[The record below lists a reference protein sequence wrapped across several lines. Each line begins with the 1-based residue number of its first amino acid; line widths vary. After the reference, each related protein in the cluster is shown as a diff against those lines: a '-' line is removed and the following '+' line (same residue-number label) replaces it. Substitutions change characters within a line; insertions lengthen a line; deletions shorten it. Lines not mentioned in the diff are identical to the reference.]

1 MGGRGKERTVRAI
14 IDREGETRH
23 AEPGAGPR
31 SRLTAPGALL
41 RVEGGVLLVTSALFY
56 WVNGGSWVLFAL
68 LILAPDLSMLG
79 YLFGTKVGAATY
91 NLAHT
96 YALPA
101 GLAVFGVTAGSPLA
115 VSVAL
120 VWFAHIG
127 MDRLVGYGLKY
138 TSGFRD
144 THLDRV

>member
-1 MGGRGKERTVRAI
+1 MQATINK
-14 IDREGETRH
+14 EGEAVGTG
-23 AEPGAGPR
+23 PGAGAR
-31 SRLTAPGALL
+31 SWPTGPGVLL
-41 RVEGGVLLVTSALFY
+41 RVEGGVLLATAALFY

-68 LILAPDLSMLG
+68 LLLAPDVSMLG

-101 GLAVFGVTAGSPLA
+101 GLAVFGVIAGSPLA

>member
-1 MGGRGKERTVRAI
+1 MQATIGKEAGATRA
-14 IDREGETRH
+14 TP
-23 AEPGAGPR
+23 AAGPQWW
-31 SRLTAPGALL
+31 LTRPGVLL
-41 RVEGGVLLVTSALFY
+41 RVEGGVLLAISALFY

-68 LILAPDLSMLG
+68 LILAPDVSALG
-79 YLFGTKVGAATY
+79 YLLGAKVGAATY
-91 NLAHT
+91 NSVHA

-101 GLAVFGVTAGSPLA
+101 SLAAFGVLVGSPLA

-138 TSGFRD
+138 TSGFKD

>member
-1 MGGRGKERTVRAI
+1 MQATTNTELEAARTRSGV
-14 IDREGETRH
+14 
-23 AEPGAGPR
+23 EPGSLLAR
-31 SRLTAPGALL
+31 PGALL
-41 RVEGGVLLVTSALFY
+41 RIEGGVLLALSVSLY
-56 WVNGGSWVLFAL
+56 WVSGGSWVLFAL
-68 LILAPDLSMLG
+68 LILAPDVSALG
-79 YLFGTKVGAATY
+79 YLLGAKIGTVAY
-91 NLAHT
+91 NSVHT

-101 GLAVFGVTAGSPLA
+101 GLAAIGALAGSPLA

-138 TSGFRD
+138 TSGFKD

>member
-1 MGGRGKERTVRAI
+1 MQATINTEAGATRTTPA
-14 IDREGETRH
+14 
-23 AEPGAGPR
+23 AGPQWW
-31 SRLTAPGALL
+31 LTRPGTLL
-41 RVEGGVLLVTSALFY
+41 RVEGGVLLAISALLY

-68 LILAPDLSMLG
+68 LILAPDVSALG
-79 YLFGTKVGAATY
+79 YLLGAKVGAAPY
-91 NLAHT
+91 NSVHA

-101 GLAVFGVTAGSPLA
+101 SVAAFGVLAGSPLA

-127 MDRLVGYGLKY
+127 MDRLVGYGFKY
-138 TSGFRD
+138 TSGFKD

>member
-1 MGGRGKERTVRAI
+1 MQASTNTEREAARVAM
-14 IDREGETRH
+14 REGQQSWLAR
-23 AEPGAGPR
+23 PG
-31 SRLTAPGALL
+31 TLL
-41 RVEGGVLLVTSALFY
+41 RIEGGVLLAMSVLLY
-56 WVNGGSWVLFAL
+56 WVNGGSWALFGL
-68 LILAPDLSMLG
+68 LILAPDVSMLG
-79 YLFGTKVGAATY
+79 YLLGAKVGTASY
-91 NLAHT
+91 NSVHN

-101 GLAVFGVTAGSPLA
+101 GLVAFGVMGGSLLA

-138 TSGFRD
+138 TSGFKD

>member
-1 MGGRGKERTVRAI
+1 MRAT
-14 IDREGETRH
+14 IDREGEAVGTG
-23 AEPGAGPR
+23 PVDGPR
-31 SRLTAPGALL
+31 SRLTGPGALL
-41 RVEGGVLLVTSALFY
+41 RVEGGVLLATGALFY

-68 LILAPDLSMLG
+68 LILAPDISMLG

-101 GLAVFGVTAGSPLA
+101 GLAVFGVIAGSPLA

-127 MDRLVGYGLKY
+127 MDRLAGYGLKY

>member
-1 MGGRGKERTVRAI
+1 MQSTINTERGVAGTER
-14 IDREGETRH
+14 
-23 AEPGAGPR
+23 GAGPR
-31 SRLTAPGALL
+31 SRLTGPGALL
-41 RVEGGVLLVTSALFY
+41 RVEGGVLLGLGALLY

-68 LILAPDLSMLG
+68 LILAPDVSMLG

-91 NLAHT
+91 NLFHT
-96 YALPA
+96 HALPA
-101 GLAVFGVTAGSPLA
+101 SLAAFGVLAGSPLA

-127 MDRLVGYGLKY
+127 MDRMVGYGLKY
-138 TSGFRD
+138 TSGFKD

>member
-1 MGGRGKERTVRAI
+1 MRSTIGM
-14 IDREGETRH
+14 EGEAVGTK
-23 AEPGAGPR
+23 PGVGAR
-31 SRLTAPGALL
+31 SWPTGPGALL
-41 RVEGGVLLVTSALFY
+41 RVEGGVLLATGALLY

-68 LILAPDLSMLG
+68 LVFAPDVSMLG

-101 GLAVFGVTAGSPLA
+101 SLAVFGVLAGSPLA

-138 TSGFRD
+138 ASGFRD

>member
-1 MGGRGKERTVRAI
+1 MRASI
-14 IDREGETRH
+14 NMEAGETRPTP
-23 AEPGAGPR
+23 AAGSR
-31 SRLTAPGALL
+31 SWLTRP
-41 RVEGGVLLVTSALFY
+41 GVLLRIEGGMLLAISALFY

-68 LILAPDLSMLG
+68 LILAPDVSMLG

-101 GLAVFGVTAGSPLA
+101 SLATFGVLAGSPLA

-138 TSGFRD
+138 TSGFKD

>member
-1 MGGRGKERTVRAI
+1 MRAI

-23 AEPGAGPR
+23 AESGAGSR

-101 GLAVFGVTAGSPLA
+101 GLAVFGVIAGSPLA

>member
-1 MGGRGKERTVRAI
+1 MQATIDTERGVT
-14 IDREGETRH
+14 GT
-23 AEPGAGPR
+23 EPGAGPR
-31 SRLTAPGALL
+31 SRLMGPGALL
-41 RVEGGVLLVTSALFY
+41 RVEGGVLLGISALLY
-56 WVNGGSWVLFAL
+56 WVNGGSWILFAL
-68 LILAPDLSMLG
+68 LILAPDVSMLG
-79 YLFGTKVGAATY
+79 YLLGAKVGAAAY
-91 NLAHT
+91 NVFHT

-101 GLAVFGVTAGSPLA
+101 SLAAFGVLAGSPLA

-138 TSGFRD
+138 TSGFKD

>member
-1 MGGRGKERTVRAI
+1 MQTIINREGGGRGV
-14 IDREGETRH
+14 
-23 AEPGAGPR
+23 EPRPGLR
-31 SRLTAPGALL
+31 SRLTGPGALL
-41 RVEGGVLLVTSALFY
+41 RIEGGVLLATGVLFY

-68 LILAPDLSMLG
+68 LILAPDISMLG
-79 YLFGTKVGAATY
+79 YLLGTKVGAATY

-101 GLAVFGVTAGSPLA
+101 SLAVFGVLAGSPLA

-127 MDRLVGYGLKY
+127 MDRMVGYGLKY
-138 TSGFRD
+138 TSGFKD

>member
-1 MGGRGKERTVRAI
+1 MQAT
-14 IDREGETRH
+14 IDKEGEAVGTG
-23 AEPGAGPR
+23 PGAGAR
-31 SRLTAPGALL
+31 SWPTGPGALL
-41 RVEGGVLLVTSALFY
+41 RVEGGVLLATAALFY

-68 LILAPDLSMLG
+68 LLLAPDVSMLG

-101 GLAVFGVTAGSPLA
+101 GLAVFGVIAGSPLA

>member
-1 MGGRGKERTVRAI
+1 MKGTINMEAGTTRTTPV
-14 IDREGETRH
+14 
-23 AEPGAGPR
+23 AGPQ
-31 SRLTAPGALL
+31 SWLTRPGVLL
-41 RVEGGVLLVTSALFY
+41 RVEGGVLLAISALFY
-56 WVNGGSWVLFAL
+56 WMNGGSWVLFAV
-68 LILAPDLSMLG
+68 LILAPDISALG
-79 YLFGTKVGAATY
+79 YLLGAKVGAATY
-91 NLAHT
+91 NLVHA

-101 GLAVFGVTAGSPLA
+101 SLAAFGVVVDNSLA

-138 TSGFRD
+138 TSGFKN

>member
-1 MGGRGKERTVRAI
+1 MQAI
-14 IDREGETRH
+14 INTEGRATGKGS
-23 AEPGAGPR
+23 GAGPR
-31 SRLTAPGALL
+31 SRPTGPGTLL
-41 RVEGGVLLVTSALFY
+41 RVEGGVLLATGATFY

-68 LILAPDLSMLG
+68 LILAPDISMLG
-79 YLFGTKVGAATY
+79 YLFGPKVGAATY
-91 NLAHT
+91 NLFHT

-101 GLAVFGVTAGSPLA
+101 TLATFGVLAGSPLA

-138 TSGFRD
+138 TSGFKD
-144 THLDRV
+144 THLNRV

>member
-1 MGGRGKERTVRAI
+1 MQATMSTERGVAGT
-14 IDREGETRH
+14 
-23 AEPGAGPR
+23 EPGVGPG
-31 SRLTAPGALL
+31 SRLMGPGALL
-41 RVEGGVLLVTSALFY
+41 RVEGGVLLGIGALLY
-56 WVNGGSWVLFAL
+56 WVNGGSWVLFAS

-79 YLFGTKVGAATY
+79 YLLGAKVGAATY
-91 NLAHT
+91 NVFHT

-101 GLAVFGVTAGSPLA
+101 SLAAFGVLAGSPLA

-120 VWFAHIG
+120 VWFVHIG

-138 TSGFRD
+138 TSGFKD

>member
-1 MGGRGKERTVRAI
+1 MQATTNTERGAASAMTGV
-14 IDREGETRH
+14 
-23 AEPGAGPR
+23 EPGSFLAR
-31 SRLTAPGALL
+31 PGALL
-41 RVEGGVLLVTSALFY
+41 RIEGGVLLAMSVLLY

-68 LILAPDLSMLG
+68 LILAPDVSALG
-79 YLFGTKVGAATY
+79 YLIGAKVGTAAY
-91 NLAHT
+91 NSVHN

-101 GLAVFGVTAGSPLA
+101 GLAAFGVLAGSPLA
-115 VSVAL
+115 VGVAL

-138 TSGFRD
+138 TSGFKD

>member
-1 MGGRGKERTVRAI
+1 MQAT
-14 IDREGETRH
+14 IDKEGEAVGTG
-23 AEPGAGPR
+23 PGAGAR
-31 SRLTAPGALL
+31 SWPAGPGALL
-41 RVEGGVLLVTSALFY
+41 RVEGGVLLATAALFY

-68 LILAPDLSMLG
+68 LLLAPDVSMLG

-101 GLAVFGVTAGSPLA
+101 GLAVFGVIAGSPLA